1 MDDEEV
7 DWEVDEEQHIRRASM
22 HNNGDDDADDAVS
35 LGPDDDE
42 PEYYGIDAPK
52 DALPE
57 SDPPPSSPHP
67 VRPPSPSSLPARE
80 DLFKNGTTTSPQRP
94 RGPGHGI
101 PGLPPK
107 PSAAVAFNSARPRP
121 SHPSL
126 IAATAMSRSSKPK
139 SVSANSSADEP
150 PLPPDWQARQAQSQQ
165 GAVYYYNVRTHVT
178 QWERPVCDLCFF

>member
-22 HNNGDDDADDAVS
+22 HNNDDDADDAVS

-42 PEYYGIDAPK
+42 PEYYGLDAPK

-57 SDPPPSSPHP
+57 SDPPTSSRESAGHSVRAPTPSSF
-67 VRPPSPSSLPARE
+67 SAGPARE
-80 DLFKNGTTTSPQRP
+80 DSSGSFKNGATMSPQRSK
-94 RGPGHGI
+94 GPGHGI

-165 GAVYYYNVRTHVT
+165 GPRHT
-178 QWERPVCDLCFF
+178 